1 MSIIY
6 YDAILDNFVSHNKC
20 IPYKIKK
27 GYTHRVGA
35 TYWNGYWHKAYRVLD
50 IDEKGYIKVLWLDD
64 NTESVHFTQLDYRR
78 DYELKRFKDSYFGN
92 VIDNKVSYRGAVIKA
107 LLCSGS
113 IFNQKVSDDLYR
125 KYYINTNKPL
135 NDRTYYFIYHK
146 FDKIIIVRDTKK
158 SPKRRD
164 ERKDEQ

>member
-1 MSIIY
+1 M
-6 YDAILDNFVSHNKC
+6 
-20 IPYKIKK
+20 
-27 GYTHRVGA
+27 
-35 TYWNGYWHKAYRVLD
+35 
-50 IDEKGYIKVLWLDD
+50 
-64 NTESVHFTQLDYRR
+64 TQLDYLR

-92 VIDNKVSYRGAVIKA
+92 VINNKVSYRGAVIKA

-113 IFNQKVSDDLYR
+113 IFNQNVSDDLYR

>member
-1 MSIIY
+1 MSITY
-6 YDAILDNFVSHNKC
+6 YDAKLDYYVSHNRC
-20 IPYKIKK
+20 IPYKINK

-50 IDEKGYIKVLWLDD
+50 IVEKGYIKVLLLDD
-64 NTESVHFTQLDYRR
+64 DKESVHRTPLDYRM
-78 DYELKRFKDSYFGN
+78 DYELKRFKDSYFVN
-92 VIDNKVSYRGAVIKA
+92 VINNKVSYRGAVIKA

-113 IFNQKVSDDLYR
+113 IFNQNVSDDLYR

-135 NDRTYYFIYHK
+135 NDRTYYFVYHK

-158 SPKRRD
+158 SPRRD
-164 ERKDEQ
+164 ERKD